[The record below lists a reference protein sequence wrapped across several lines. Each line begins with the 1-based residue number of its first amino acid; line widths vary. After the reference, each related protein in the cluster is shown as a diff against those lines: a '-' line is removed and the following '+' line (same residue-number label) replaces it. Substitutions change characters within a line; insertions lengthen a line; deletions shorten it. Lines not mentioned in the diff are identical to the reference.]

1 MKLGQSKNY
10 LKYPKFKYEKE
21 DDVLNIWLSDR
32 KIDYG
37 EQAGD
42 IIVHFTEEE
51 EPVYIEILDASKFL
65 RRQAEDLPKEIKQK
79 FFTTAS

>member
-1 MKLGQSKNY
+1 MRLTKAKRY
-10 LKYPKFKYEKE
+10 LQYPKFKYEKE

-37 EQAGD
+37 DQTGD
-42 IIVHFTEEE
+42 IIVHFTKDE

-65 RRQAEDLPKEIKQK
+65 KRQAEDLPREIKQK
-79 FFTTAS
+79 FFSLN